1 MQENY
6 DYIQDS
12 VV

>member
-6 DYIQDS
+6 
-12 VV
+12 VAAN

>member
-6 DYIQDS
+6 
-12 VV
+12 

>member
-6 DYIQDS
+6 WS
-12 VV
+12 T

>member
-6 DYIQDS
+6 F
-12 VV
+12 